1 MKDKV
6 KKDIFI
12 SLTILLSFAA
22 VFFSVVGFVIFSFVN
37 SINFGFPVYS
47 IILFF
52 TELIFVLA
60 GIFLK
65 KWNKIFLIVIG
76 ALFIICLGINTGMN
90 YYKNKYIPSITVKAQ
105 TEWSSYQ
112 SDYLPFTDSTK
123 LYSLK
128 EESTLKFSE
137 NDELPVIDGA
147 TALLPVYCSFAQA
160 VYPKNT
166 KCWAEIRDGNP
177 LIDYGNKPQAVID
190 YSNTVGAYKALING
204 ERDIIFAAKPSK
216 EQLQAA
222 EEAGIEFNLTPIGYE
237 SFVFIVNSKNPVD
250 SLTVSQ
256 IKDIF
261 TGKITNWKEV
271 GGKNMEIRPFQR
283 DKNSGSQTAFLTFM
297 GSDANILPPET
308 HQVFGMDG
316 LVDVV
321 SDYQN
326 HKNAIGYSFRY
337 YIETMMNNPG
347 VKMLALNGIEPTKEN
362 IQNKTYPFFDTF
374 FAVTV
379 KGRESENTKKFIE
392 WILSEQGQEIVD
404 NVGYV
409 RLN

>member
-1 MKDKV
+1 MKDKT
-6 KKDIFI
+6 KTTIFI
-12 SLTILLSFAA
+12 SLTILIILAT
-22 VFFSVVGFVIFSFVN
+22 VFFSFIGLVIFSFTDCL
-37 SINFGFPVYS
+37 NFGFPVYS

-60 GIFLK
+60 GIILK
-65 KWNKIFLIVIG
+65 KWNKVFLIIIG
-76 ALFIICLGINTGMN
+76 ALFIVCLGINTGMN
-90 YYKNKYIPSITVKAQ
+90 YYKNKYIPSITVTANSG
-105 TEWSSYQ
+105 WSLYQ
-112 SDYLPFTDSTK
+112 SDYLPFTESNK

-128 EESTLKFSE
+128 EDSSLKFSE

-160 VYPKNT
+160 VYPENT
-166 KCWAEIRDGNP
+166 ECWAEIRNERAHESDEEKV
-177 LIDYGNKPQAVID
+177 IID

-204 ERDIIFAAKPSK
+204 ERDIIFTAKPSK

-283 DKNSGSQTAFLTFM
+283 DENSGSQTAFLTFM
-297 GSDANILPPET
+297 GSDADILPPET
-308 HQVFGMDG
+308 HQVFDMDG

-362 IQNKTYPFFDTF
+362 IQNKSYPFFDTF

-379 KGRESENTKKFIE
+379 KGRETENTKKFIE

-404 NVGYV
+404 KVGYV
-409 RLN
+409 KIH

>member
-1 MKDKV
+1 MKDKT
-6 KKDIFI
+6 KTTIFI
-12 SLTILLSFAA
+12 SLTILIILAT
-22 VFFSVVGFVIFSFVN
+22 VFFSFIGLVIFSFTDCL
-37 SINFGFPVYS
+37 NFGFPVYL

-60 GIFLK
+60 GIILK
-65 KWNKIFLIVIG
+65 KWNKVFLIIIG
-76 ALFIICLGINTGMN
+76 ALFIVCLGIDAGMN
-90 YYKNKYIPSITVKAQ
+90 YYKNKYIPSITVTANSG
-105 TEWSSYQ
+105 WSLYQ
-112 SDYLPFTDSTK
+112 SDYLPFTESNK

-128 EESTLKFSE
+128 EDSSLKFSE

-160 VYPKNT
+160 VYPENT
-166 KCWAEIRDGNP
+166 ECWAEIRNERAHESDEEKV
-177 LIDYGNKPQAVID
+177 IID
-190 YSNTVGAYKALING
+190 YSNTIYAYEALIKG
-204 ERDIIFAAKPSK
+204 ERDIIFTAKPSK

-404 NVGYV
+404 KVGYV
-409 RLN
+409 KIH